1 MRKSLKARSYATL
14 QMLAQQAKLAS
25 AIAVRKLFEHD
36 LQELEN
42 ARINRAPDASRIRKQ
57 WYTVDSPEVKAMS
70 KR

>member
-1 MRKSLKARSYATL
+1 MKTKILSTIQLWSA
-14 QMLAQQAKLAS
+14 QAKLAS
-25 AIAVRKLFEHD
+25 TTAVRKLFEHD